1 MNGNEIALT
10 EAQRRAVEWSG
21 GTLLILAGPGAGKTE
36 ILTARAIRVI
46 RATPKRWFKVL
57 GLTSTNLAAGE
68 MKERL
73 ARRLGR
79 ASDRARFKTFP
90 LFCAGVLRLH
100 GSHLGLRPNFR
111 ILTLDAERAMILSE
125 ALGSRAPWG
134 NQAPPARQI
143 AQNLDH
149 WFRSPPAG
157 EEETQRDE
165 HGNNG
170 WGRWVL
176 SEYVA
181 ALIRNNCMDYGS
193 LIHCCIE
200 LVRRKRPIREDFP
213 IVYPHVLVDEYQD
226 TNAAQDALLRELW
239 PPGSSEFFAVAD
251 DDRTNYRWNGASPER
266 IEALRDDYGM
276 TVCRLPESRRC
287 LPEVVSRANRLMEA
301 GSPGGAG
308 RVALVAAGLDGRPD
322 AVRFETFPHEKAE
335 VEWVA
340 RDLGG
345 RGVAAGD
352 SAVLART
359 GRLVDSAY
367 EALRRAGVPAWSRK
381 PREEFSTPGVR
392 WILAG
397 LRLAGAP
404 RDGAQLRLL
413 VKALHDL
420 TGVSVSPTA
429 VEANAEVENGALL
442 AAFVREPRP
451 LSESALAEDLIRI
464 LREQLVE
471 GSDHRRFAS
480 TSIDRL
486 RFHER
491 QANAAP
497 DGEAREEIAV
507 WESLTAQIRRQIGA
521 DADLADFLHELDLR
535 PIVAGPKPDETQCL
549 TIHQAKG
556 KEFRHVYLL
565 GMAEDQLPS
574 WYARQNG
581 GNGPQMEEER
591 RNCFVAITRAS
602 ETLTLTYAASY
613 YGREKP
619 PSRFLADLGLL
630 DPAARTEAPAADGDR
645 GSGEGP
651 LPSASP

>member
-1 MNGNEIALT
+1 MNDNEIALT
-10 EAQRRAVEWSG
+10 EAQRRAVEWAG
-21 GTLLILAGPGAGKTE
+21 GPLLILAGPGAGKTE

-46 RATPKRWFKVL
+46 RATPKRWFRVL
-57 GLTSTNLAAGE
+57 GLTFTNLAAGE
-68 MKERL
+68 MKARL
-73 ARRLGR
+73 ALRLGR
-79 ASDRARFKTFP
+79 ASDRAYITTFHS
-90 LFCAGVLRLH
+90 FCAGVLRLH
-100 GSHLGLRPNFR
+100 GSHLGLRPDFR
-111 ILTLDAERAMILSE
+111 ILALDAERAMILSQ

-134 NQAPPARQI
+134 SQAPPARQI
-143 AQNLDH
+143 ARNLDQL
-149 WFRSPPAG
+149 FRSPPAG
-157 EEETQRDE
+157 EAASSRVEDDDD
-165 HGNNG
+165 G
-170 WGRWVL
+170 WGRSVL

-193 LIHCCIE
+193 LIHCCIV
-200 LVRRKRPIREDFP
+200 LARRKRPIREDFP
-213 IVYPHVLVDEYQD
+213 IMYPHVLVDEYQD

-239 PPGSSEFFAVAD
+239 PPGSSEVFAVAD
-251 DDRTNYRWNGASPER
+251 DDQMIYQWNGASPER
-266 IEALRDDYGM
+266 IEALREDYGM

-287 LPEVVSRANRLMEA
+287 IPEVVTRANRLMEA
-301 GSPGGAG
+301 GLPGGAG
-308 RVALVAAGLDGRPD
+308 RVPLVAAGPDADPD

-340 RDLGG
+340 RDIGG

-381 PREEFSTPGVR
+381 PREEFSSPGVR

-413 VKALHDL
+413 AKALHDL

-464 LREQLVE
+464 LRERLVE
-471 GSDHRRFAS
+471 ASDHRRFAS
-480 TSIDRL
+480 ASIDRL
-486 RFHER
+486 RSHER
-491 QANAAP
+491 QADAAP

-507 WESLTAQIRRQIGA
+507 WESLTAQIRRQIGG

-535 PIVAGPKPDETQCL
+535 PIVAEPKPDETQCL

-565 GMAEDQLPS
+565 GLAEDQLPS

-613 YGREKP
+613 YGWEKP
-619 PSRFLADLGLL
+619 PSRFLADLGFL
-630 DPAARTEAPAADGDR
+630 DPGTTKERNAGAR
-645 GSGEGP
+645 
-651 LPSASP
+651 